1 MNEEIEEMML
11 TVPQKIVA
19 YDGNHAVQHLYR
31 EQRQEIAEA
40 LYNAGYRK
48 VGSDAK
54 GNLLKIQNLC
64 IEFDEMGYE
73 PTNLCENPEQTAKKW
88 KSDLMYEIGL
98 FLDEAMGIKA
108 RYNELKAENE
118 RLKEKCEELRNEKWD
133 AQDDLDCYCDEMPN
147 KIKQAVK
154 EFAGKIKDYINNKVE
169 DEYGDMSDSVN
180 YITIDIDEF
189 ETFID
194 NLLEVQDGE
203 NKSRN

>member
-1 MNEEIEEMML
+1 MNKEQQIEEL
-11 TVPQKIVA
+11 HDFILNNLYKGST
-19 YDGNHAVQHLYR
+19 HLL
-31 EQRQEIAEA
+31 AEK

-73 PTNLCENPEQTAKKW
+73 PTTLCENPEQTAKKW

-118 RLKEKCEELRNEKWD
+118 RLKDENARLTGRLGQVLLAIDTVKEMN
-133 AQDDLDCYCDEMPN
+133 AMCDIDEQR
-147 KIKQAVK
+147 KQAIK
-154 EFAGKIKDYINNKVE
+154 EFAERLKMKAFDKDMFNDWAGATYVVLVRE
-169 DEYGDMSDSVN
+169 
-180 YITIDIDEF
+180 IDE
-189 ETFID
+189 
-194 NLLEVQDGE
+194 LLKEYE
-203 NKSRN
+203 NGKDKD